1 VELHILVGPGLPDCL
16 VFTVADDVG
25 AAMVPFVIIMVT
37 PTPGLRSLGLVVAR
51 RVVESRLE
59 GVNR

>member
-1 VELHILVGPGLPDCL
+1 MGPGLPDCL